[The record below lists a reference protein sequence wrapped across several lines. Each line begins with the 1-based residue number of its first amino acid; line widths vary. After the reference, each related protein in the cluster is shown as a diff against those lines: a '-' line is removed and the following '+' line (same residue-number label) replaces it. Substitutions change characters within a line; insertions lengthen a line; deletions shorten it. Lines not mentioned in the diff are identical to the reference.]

1 MQFQIKKILAI
12 LLCFLLCFEQSGL
25 AQVAGQL
32 DISGHLS
39 GLRNAFAPDV
49 FRPLHL
55 RYLSYNPQE
64 NNFRLFLDKGSLK
77 NPKAQEVQDTTK
89 TLLNYFFIG
98 ISLPNDKFWVNL
110 RPDAEDNIIDP
121 ALDQTDIGRI
131 MLESDLQLKKD
142 TARFTSPETP
152 EGKKYWD
159 KLYQK
164 AGEIF
169 SSENITIP
177 TLTRPWIVPD
187 EIIIRET
194 QDSAYIYKA
203 TLKVMLEQDYLR
215 DSPFRGQ
222 SLYSFKDER
231 LKELNEYSSQLIRE
245 LIIPKLNKEI
255 NSAKRYASL
264 RQVYYSLIMAQWFK
278 ARHKGLSHQ
287 VMLGTQGTVPWSKT
301 TYFKEYQK
309 SFKEGEYN
317 IKEPVYTPYGQT
329 IRTYFSGGMNLN
341 PGHMHAIGET
351 SSTISSIP
359 TNNPGEFLIKRGES
373 GVVITVQ
380 NETDLEMKVAAIEEA
395 HQIGESSPYTLPE
408 IAQKARI
415 LKEAGLGKDERRR
428 LMEEGIAGTGK
439 SPVEKI

>member
-177 TLTRPWIVPD
+177 SLTRPGIVPD

-215 DSPFRGQ
+215 DSPFR
-222 SLYSFKDER
+222 
-231 LKELNEYSSQLIRE
+231 
-245 LIIPKLNKEI
+245 
-255 NSAKRYASL
+255 
-264 RQVYYSLIMAQWFK
+264 
-278 ARHKGLSHQ
+278 
-287 VMLGTQGTVPWSKT
+287 
-301 TYFKEYQK
+301 
-309 SFKEGEYN
+309 
-317 IKEPVYTPYGQT
+317 
-329 IRTYFSGGMNLN
+329 
-341 PGHMHAIGET
+341 
-351 SSTISSIP
+351 
-359 TNNPGEFLIKRGES
+359 
-373 GVVITVQ
+373 
-380 NETDLEMKVAAIEEA
+380 
-395 HQIGESSPYTLPE
+395 
-408 IAQKARI
+408 
-415 LKEAGLGKDERRR
+415 
-428 LMEEGIAGTGK
+428 
-439 SPVEKI
+439 